1 MRNFVLRAGIKN
13 PKLNAKFIKW
23 TLIKD
28 DQNRGHFY
36 QIESTKK
43 KFVETCF

>member
-1 MRNFVLRAGIKN
+1 MRNFVLRAGIIN
-13 PKLNAKFIKW
+13 PKLKTKFTKW

-36 QIESTKK
+36 RIESNKK
-43 KFVETCF
+43 KFVKTSF